1 MLWGADGFV
10 GRAYDVLAVWRG
22 YATDVRGHALAGGH
36 FLPEEEPDTL
46 LAELRDFLDAADVGR
61 G

>member
-1 MLWGADGFV
+1 
-10 GRAYDVLAVWRG
+10 VLDVWRG

-36 FLPEEEPDTL
+36 FLAEEAPDTL
-46 LAELRDFLDAADVGR
+46 FAELRDFLDAADAAR